1 MKIDIQSFV
10 NVSTKEV
17 WEFYTNPEHIVNWN
31 FASPN
36 WHCPSAQND
45 LRPGGKYSARME
57 ARDGSFGF
65 DFEAVYDTVYP
76 LEGFTYTMEDGRQV
90 DTQFIEEETGTLI
103 KVSFDPEDQNSLEL
117 QRAGWQAILDNFTSY
132 AESTASKS

>member
-57 ARDGSFGF
+57 AKDGSFGF
-65 DFEAVYDTVYP
+65 DFEAIYDTVYP

-117 QRAGWQAILDNFTSY
+117 QRAGWQAILNNFTSY
-132 AESTASKS
+132 AESIASKG

>member
-57 ARDGSFGF
+57 AKDGSFGF

-103 KVSFDPEDQNSLEL
+103 KVSFDPEGQNSLEL
-117 QRAGWQAILDNFTSY
+117 QRAGWQAILNNFTSY
-132 AESTASKS
+132 AESIASKG

>member
-57 ARDGSFGF
+57 AKDGSFGF
-65 DFEAVYDTVYP
+65 DFEAIYDTVYP

-117 QRAGWQAILDNFTSY
+117 QRAGWQAILENFTSY
-132 AESTASKS
+132 AESIASKG